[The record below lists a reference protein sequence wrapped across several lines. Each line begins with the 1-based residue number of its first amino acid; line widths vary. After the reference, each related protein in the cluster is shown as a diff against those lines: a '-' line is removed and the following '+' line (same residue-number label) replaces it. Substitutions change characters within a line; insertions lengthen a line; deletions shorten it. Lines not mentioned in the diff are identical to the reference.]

1 MTVTRD
7 VILDLLPAYLAGDA
21 HPATRALV
29 DEFLTGD
36 AELAREVAEQR
47 ERLLEPIAGAPP
59 IGVELRSLAR
69 TRRRLSLQRWL
80 FAFGWFFLA
89 CTFSSRISFA
99 HGRITEFRLL
109 AQDTPL
115 LLVMWLALSAG
126 CWIAYWAIRR
136 PR

>member
-36 AELAREVAEQR
+36 ADLAREVAEQR
-47 ERLLEPIAGAPP
+47 KGLLEPIAGAPP
-59 IGVELRSLAR
+59 MDVELRSLGR

-80 FAFGWFFLA
+80 FALGWFFLA
-89 CTFSSRISFA
+89 TTFTTRISFA
-99 HGRITEFRLL
+99 HGRFTEFRLVLQDSPWL
-109 AQDTPL
+109 AA
-115 LLVMWLALSAG
+115 MWLALSAG
-126 CWIAYWAIRR
+126 CWIAYWMVRR
-136 PR
+136 PK